1 MSEFT
6 QFLWAMW
13 DSLQAALVSLNPV
26 PVVVFSLFLGLIR
39 SRRLP
44 AWLATVLAVIPAMI
58 VTALLPMAMGYQAI
72 WPDLT
77 QLEIQ
82 FQIAILLALSY
93 VLIRAVSLIKVSLMT
108 MAVKPGSQKPV

>member
-13 DSLQAALVSLNPV
+13 DSLQAALVGLNPV
-26 PVVVFSLFLGLIR
+26 PVVIFSLFLGLIR
-39 SRRLP
+39 PKRVP
-44 AWLATVLAVIPAMI
+44 AWLTVALAVIPAMI

-82 FQIAILLALSY
+82 FQIVIL
-93 VLIRAVSLIKVSLMT
+93 VLIAYAMVLAAGLVRSSLLMLG
-108 MAVKPGSQKPV
+108 ARPDSHKPV